1 MTWKPIL
8 NPITY
13 KDVASSTPPGSFTWI
28 SPKFSADEEHLYYLA
43 TTSESSE
50 LSLYCLDLS
59 DLSVRRLEMPQRANT
74 TSGVTL
80 EEDLRRQR
88 LRISFFGVAGYELFS
103 LAGRELML
111 INTDGHYLVMDPKRL
126 EIVLDLSDL
135 ALTNPTHVPSTTKI
149 AAIEE
154 NCLVTIDL
162 LTKEREVVASPSR
175 QGVSVGVAEYVA
187 QEELDRADGYWPS
200 PDGRWIAYTEVDE
213 TVVPTFPIVRI
224 DETSVNLEQYRYPFA
239 GEDNASVSLF
249 ICGIEGDKLRQ
260 IEFPTGYEYLSLAKW
275 LSVDRLLLQFLDR
288 PQRRQRVVIYNPA
301 EDKTYELLS
310 EEIDPWINAT
320 PQYEILHDG
329 SVLTTTEAS
338 GRRHL
343 CLIVDGSAVPLT
355 EGDFDV
361 NEIVSLSHEHRYV
374 VVTTNYL
381 SPLENSLQIYD
392 LRERRLSE
400 PLDLVRGSRQVVVS
414 KGQRWLLEQ
423 HNNREQPF
431 ETRLYL
437 LDEPIICG
445 KDHLSATKTW
455 HSHTP
460 LTLKPPRLIEV
471 PLSGGEV
478 MYGLLYLPPD
488 GISKNRPVVVNVYG
502 GPHFQMVRES
512 WSQTADLQAQ
522 LLAQNGVVV
531 VKFDNRGS
539 AGRGK
544 SFEAPIYRAMGTV
557 ELDDQITGLSYIH
570 SNFDTDESSVGVYG
584 WSYGG
589 FMTLSLLAKRSSTF
603 KVGVAGAPVV
613 DFRWYDNAYT
623 ERYMGTPSDNPEG
636 YSHASI
642 LSHIE
647 QLKAPCLIIHGLI
660 DENVHFRNTAA
671 LLERA
676 MQYDTELELMALPT
690 SRHAPTLQSTR
701 LSIVKRRTEFLL
713 DHLL

>member
-1 MTWKPIL
+1 
-8 NPITY
+8 
-13 KDVASSTPPGSFTWI
+13 
-28 SPKFSADEEHLYYLA
+28 
-43 TTSESSE
+43 
-50 LSLYCLDLS
+50 
-59 DLSVRRLEMPQRANT
+59 
-74 TSGVTL
+74 
-80 EEDLRRQR
+80 
-88 LRISFFGVAGYELFS
+88 
-103 LAGRELML
+103 
-111 INTDGHYLVMDPKRL
+111 
-126 EIVLDLSDL
+126 
-135 ALTNPTHVPSTTKI
+135 
-149 AAIEE
+149 
-154 NCLVTIDL
+154 
-162 LTKEREVVASPSR
+162 
-175 QGVSVGVAEYVA
+175 
-187 QEELDRADGYWPS
+187 
-200 PDGRWIAYTEVDE
+200 
-213 TVVPTFPIVRI
+213 
-224 DETSVNLEQYRYPFA
+224 
-239 GEDNASVSLF
+239 
-249 ICGIEGDKLRQ
+249 
-260 IEFPTGYEYLSLAKW
+260 
-275 LSVDRLLLQFLDR
+275 
-288 PQRRQRVVIYNPA
+288 
-301 EDKTYELLS
+301 
-310 EEIDPWINAT
+310 
-320 PQYEILHDG
+320 
-329 SVLTTTEAS
+329 
-338 GRRHL
+338 
-343 CLIVDGSAVPLT
+343 
-355 EGDFDV
+355 
-361 NEIVSLSHEHRYV
+361 
-374 VVTTNYL
+374 
-381 SPLENSLQIYD
+381 
-392 LRERRLSE
+392 
-400 PLDLVRGSRQVVVS
+400 
-414 KGQRWLLEQ
+414 
-423 HNNREQPF
+423 
-431 ETRLYL
+431 
-437 LDEPIICG
+437 
-445 KDHLSATKTW
+445 
-455 HSHTP
+455 
-460 LTLKPPRLIEV
+460 LIEV

-613 DFRWYDNAYT
+613 DFRWYDTAYT

-713 DHLL
+713 DRKTKKDNK